1 MDVAT
6 RILIVGGMAVL
17 SFGFVLGIPMAMAR
31 NRASRA
37 PRYLVTAHLAA
48 IIQGGLL
55 LALTVAVGFSGLSAG
70 IETTI
75 AGLLVGGIAL
85 FDLGLVINW
94 LQGVDDAFGEKSL
107 GNKVSSLGTP
117 LILVG
122 TGMLFYGV
130 LAAL

>member
-1 MDVAT
+1 MDDAT
-6 RILIVGGMAVL
+6 RVLIVGGMAVL
-17 SFGFVLGIPMAMAR
+17 SFGFLLGIPMAVAR
-31 NRASRA
+31 GKASRA

-55 LALTVAVGFSGLSAG
+55 LALTAAVGFSDLSAG

-75 AGLLVGGIAL
+75 AGLLVGGVAL

-94 LQGVDDAFGEKSL
+94 IQGVDDAFGEKSL
-107 GNKVSSLGTP
+107 GNKVSSSGTP

-130 LAAL
+130 LTAL